1 MADVNVLFIPQK
13 KEINK
18 TTIHFKTQF
27 RLSQPSSS
35 SADDKWQK
43 LAIPYCKVY
52 PGHYEE
58 LHRIIMLA
66 VTA

>member
-1 MADVNVLFIPQK
+1 MAGVNVLFIPQK
-13 KEINK
+13 KERNK

-35 SADDKWQK
+35 FADDKWQK
-43 LAIPYCKVY
+43 LAIPCCEVY

-58 LHRIIMLA
+58 LHRITMLA
-66 VTA
+66 ISG